1 MIRFSILAV
10 AVFLS
15 FFPVF
20 AQKGDLLWAKATSWG
35 GEVRVRQLGDTR
47 ILLFAD
53 KDGETEESRM
63 SLSQP
68 NKPQSRYVNQM
79 LWSALWWSRQRP
91 SDAPSPSFFVVG
103 LGGGGLSKALAANF
117 PDGTVVSA
125 DIEPAV
131 LEAAKKFF
139 FYKESERVLTVIDD
153 ARRFLESSPQKYDLI
168 YLDAFDDE
176 GVPAG
181 LRTVE
186 FAELLDQHLNPGGAV
201 VANVHFVPE
210 EPSLRY
216 QRSLTEVF
224 PQRYLTAG
232 VAQGVGIFS
241 HAPIFPPAG
250 VAGGPSDLDLSL
262 LLAPAP
268 LRSLDGVEPYRDGPE

>member
-1 MIRFSILAV
+1 MKRFSILAV

-68 NKPQSRYVNQM
+68 KKPQSRYVSQM
-79 LWSALWWSRQRP
+79 FFSARWWSLQRP
-91 SDAPSPSFFVVG
+91 LNSPPPTFFVVG
-103 LGGGGLSKALAANF
+103 LGGGGLSKALADQF
-117 PDGTVVSA
+117 PEGTVTSA

-131 LEAAKKFF
+131 VEAAKKFF
-139 FYKESERVLTVIDD
+139 FYEESERVLTVVDD
-153 ARRFLESSPQKYDLI
+153 ARRFLETSPTKYDI
-168 YLDAFDDE
+168 IFLDAFDDE
-176 GVPAG
+176 GVPPS

-201 VANVHFVPE
+201 VANVHLVPE
-210 EPSLRY
+210 QPSLRY

-224 PQRYLTAG
+224 PHRYLAKG

-241 HAPIFPPAG
+241 HHAILQPGESYIM
-250 VAGGPSDLDLSL
+250 LS
-262 LLAPAP
+262 PAP
-268 LRSLDGVEPYRDGPE
+268 LPNLDGVEPYRDGQD

>member
-1 MIRFSILAV
+1 MKRFSILAV

-35 GEVRVRQLGDTR
+35 GEVRVRQFGDTR

-79 LWSALWWSRQRP
+79 LGSALWWDSRRP

-117 PDGTVVSA
+117 PEGTVISA

-139 FYKESERVLTVIDD
+139 FYEESERVLTVIDD
-153 ARRFLESSPQKYDLI
+153 ARRFLETSPTKYDVI
-168 YLDAFDDE
+168 FLDAFDDE
-176 GVPAG
+176 GVPPS

-216 QRSLTEVF
+216 QRSLKEVF

-241 HAPIFPPAG
+241 HARIFPPTG
-250 VAGGPSDLDLSL
+250 SVD

-268 LRSLDGVEPYRDGPE
+268 LRSLDGVEPYRDGQD